1 MMQQLQKKVKKEV
14 MDHILPFWMQLKDEK
29 YGGFYGMVNYDL
41 QIDKNSVKGGIA
53 TARLLWSFS
62 AAYRV
67 LKKTVYLDLAKHA
80 YQFLTEKIYDKEY
93 GGLYWMVDHQGEPV
107 DTRKHIYAQSFGIY
121 GLSEYYRVTK
131 DLKALALAKKL
142 YLIIEKQ
149 GYDFKNNAY
158 LEEFTRKWDFKP
170 NEMLSENN
178 VLADLTMNTHL
189 HVLEAYTNLYR
200 VWPEESLRVCIIR
213 LLKIFINQIY
223 NPKIKHLQV
232 FFDSQWN
239 SLIDLQSYG
248 HDIEASWLID
258 EAMQVIGWEHSDFL
272 DMIKEIADCIIT
284 CAVMEDG
291 SLINEKEGDQIDFT
305 RIWWVQSEALVG
317 FLNIYERT
325 GQQRFF
331 CHVQRLWD
339 YIEKNFID
347 QRKGGEWF
355 WSIEADGRP
364 TPRAIV
370 EPWKTPYHNTRACL
384 ELIERLEK

>member
-1 MMQQLQKKVKKEV
+1 

-121 GLSEYYRVTK
+121 ALSEYYRVTK

-213 LLKIFINQIY
+213 LLKTFINQIY